1 MPTKIDYN
9 QHYDACRL
17 VQEVTITAEHIKDYF
32 KEYNI
37 EGKEAEKVLKEFLT
51 FYKSFEKSFLGG
63 NR

>member
-1 MPTKIDYN
+1 MPTVIDYN
-9 QHYDACRL
+9 QHRDACHL
-17 VQEVTITAEHIKDYF
+17 VQEVTITAEHIKEYF